1 MDCLRKR
8 TGLSAWL
15 SYAWVRGVFW
25 LLGRLPDRLG
35 LFLAEALFRALDLLV
50 PRLRRIALRNLELA
64 EPTLDGPTRERR
76 VTDVYRSLARLV
88 WVIAKLSCIGFTH
101 VDKYL
106 RIENLE
112 YVQEALSRRRGL
124 LFATGHLGAW
134 ELSALAF
141 GYLAQP
147 MDVVA
152 RPLDNAYLDKWV
164 TRLREQ
170 TGNRILQ
177 KSGTLREIMRALAEN
192 RAVGML
198 LDHNVIS
205 QDLCFV
211 DFFGIETS
219 ASTVFVKIAARTG
232 APVVPGF
239 AVWSASERR
248 YVLRFEEPI
257 AIMEDARR
265 DTQAI
270 HAAIERAIRRNPEQW
285 LWIHRRFKTRP
296 PGEAS
301 LYD

>member
-1 MDCLRKR
+1 MRKQ
-8 TGLSAWL
+8 TGLGAWL
-15 SYAWVRGVFW
+15 PYALVRGVFW
-25 LLGRLPDRLG
+25 VLGRLPDRLG
-35 LFLAEALFRALDLLV
+35 LALAESLFRILDLLV

-64 EPTLDGPTRERR
+64 EPTLNLEARQRR
-76 VTDVYRSLARLV
+76 VTEVYRSLARLI
-88 WVIAKLSCIGFTH
+88 WVIARISCKSFDY
-101 VDKYL
+101 VSNYL
-106 RIENLE
+106 RIENMQ
-112 YVQEALSRRRGL
+112 YVEEALAKERGL

-141 GYLAQP
+141 GRLVQP

-164 TRLREQ
+164 TSLREQ
-170 TGNRILQ
+170 TGNRVLR
-177 KSGTLREIMRALAEN
+177 KSGTLREIMRALGEN

-219 ASTVFVKIAARTG
+219 ASTVFAKIAARSG
-232 APVVPGF
+232 AAVVPGF
-239 AVWSASERR
+239 AVWDAAERR

-257 AIMEDARR
+257 GITRDAQR
-265 DTQAI
+265 DTQAV
-270 HAAIERAIRRNPEQW
+270 HSAIERVIRRNPEQW

-296 PGEAS
+296 PGEAP

>member
-1 MDCLRKR
+1 MERLRKQ
-8 TGLSAWL
+8 TGLGAWL
-15 SYAWVRGVFW
+15 SYALVRGIFW
-25 LLGRLPDRLG
+25 LLGSLPDALG
-35 LFLAEALFRALDLLV
+35 LLLAESLFRVLDLLV
-50 PRLRRIALRNLELA
+50 PRLRRVALRNIELA
-64 EPTLDGPTRERR
+64 EPNLDPRSRERR
-76 VTDVYRSLARLV
+76 VTEVYRSLARLV
-88 WVIAKLSCIGFTH
+88 WIIARLSRIGF
-101 VDKYL
+101 VSVSNYL

-112 YVQEALSRRRGL
+112 IVQKALKKQRGL

-141 GYLAQP
+141 GHLVQP

-152 RPLDNAYLDKWV
+152 RPLDNAYLDRWI
-164 TRLREQ
+164 TSLREQ

-192 RAVGML
+192 RAVGLL

-205 QDLCFV
+205 HDLCFV
-211 DFFGIETS
+211 DFFGIQTS
-219 ASTVFVKIAARTG
+219 ASTVFAKIAARSG

-239 AVWSASERR
+239 AFWSAAEKRF
-248 YVLRFEEPI
+248 VLQFEEPI
-257 AIMEDARR
+257 PISGDAQA

-270 HAAIERAIRRNPEQW
+270 HTAIERVIRRHPEQW

>member
-1 MDCLRKR
+1 MRKQ
-8 TGLSAWL
+8 TGLGAWL
-15 SYAWVRGVFW
+15 PYALVRGAF
-25 LLGRLPDRLG
+25 LPLGYLPGRLG
-35 LFLAEALFRALDLLV
+35 LVLAESLFRLLDLLV

-64 EPTLDGPTRERR
+64 EPALDLEARQRR
-76 VTDVYRSLARLV
+76 VTEVYRSLARLV
-88 WVIAKLSCIGFTH
+88 WVIANVSCKGFDN
-101 VDKYL
+101 VYKYL
-106 RIENLE
+106 RIENIQHVE
-112 YVQEALSRRRGL
+112 EALAKKRGL

-141 GYLAQP
+141 GHVVRP

-164 TRLREQ
+164 TSLREQ
-170 TGNRILQ
+170 TGNRILR
-177 KSGTLREIMRALAEN
+177 KSGTLREIMRALGEN

-211 DFFGIETS
+211 DFFGIKTS
-219 ASTVFVKIAARTG
+219 ASTVFAKIAARSG
-232 APVVPGF
+232 ATVVPGF
-239 AVWSASERR
+239 AVWDAAERR
-248 YVLRFEEPI
+248 YILRFEEPI
-257 AIMEDARR
+257 EISGDAQR

-270 HAAIERAIRRNPEQW
+270 HSAIERVIRRNPEQW

-296 PGEAS
+296 PGEAP

>member
-1 MDCLRKR
+1 MRKQ
-8 TGLSAWL
+8 TSFGAWL
-15 SYAWVRGVFW
+15 SYVFVRGVFW
-25 LLGRLPDRLG
+25 IIGHLPDRAG
-35 LFLAEALFRALDLLV
+35 LFVAESLFRVVDMLV
-50 PRLRRIALRNLELA
+50 PRLRRVALRNLELA
-64 EPTLDGPTRERR
+64 DPALSPADRAQR
-76 VTDVYRSLARLV
+76 VTEVYSSIARLI
-88 WVIAKLSCIGFTH
+88 WVVAKISRIGFDS
-101 VDKYL
+101 VSNYL

-112 YVQEALSRRRGL
+112 YVQQSISAGRGL

-141 GYLAQP
+141 GHKVQP

-152 RPLDNAYLDKWV
+152 RPLDNAYLDKWI
-164 TRLREQ
+164 TSLRER

-177 KSGTLREIMRALAEN
+177 KSGTLRDVLRALQEN
-192 RAVGML
+192 RAVGFL

-205 QDLCFV
+205 HDLCFV
-211 DFFGIETS
+211 DFFGIKTS
-219 ASTVFVKIAARTG
+219 ASTVFAKIAARSG

-239 AVWSASERR
+239 AVWSPSERR
-248 YVLRFEEPI
+248 YVLRFEEPV
-257 AIMEDARR
+257 AIMGDAQR

-270 HAAIERAIRRNPEQW
+270 HGAIERAIRRNPEQW